1 ADGTLFQKSLLNAET
16 STVDF
21 NFSEPTDNPFGLV
34 PLPVP
39 NQQVN
44 LINGQALVYTSGLNA
59 PVANLA
65 NCQTYWAIVNP
76 NQTGVIQLA
85 SSQSQAQSANPAVQ
99 DALPRLLTVAN
110 QACVATVTSNFENT
124 SQSSSLFLN
133 SDSSYTLSNNAGGG
147 TFQVTINGPEGSFTT
162 SALVYNI
169 SAAALQMAL
178 NALPGIQATVT
189 GNPQAWNIAI
199 IYNFV
204 IGNFSDGNLLTFNSN
219 PLLPDATSVI
229 YQEVPGKPVAG
240 LVSDQTYY
248 AFNQPNPDFIS
259 QFPQYILSL
268 KTSASSAAPN
278 ITFELQQS
286 MTDSVG
292 ASYVVSYAD
301 AGSNLIALTLP
312 EVNLPA
318 VVNGNSLSGGTVIS
332 QPLTAPLLSIYSFAN
347 SGSFTLSLT
356 TTASTTLTT
365 APIAYNA
372 TPSQVQQ
379 A

>member
-1 ADGTLFQKSLLNAET
+1 
-16 STVDF
+16 
-21 NFSEPTDNPFGLV
+21 
-34 PLPVP
+34 
-39 NQQVN
+39 
-44 LINGQALVYTSGLNA
+44 
-59 PVANLA
+59 
-65 NCQTYWAIVNP
+65 
-76 NQTGVIQLA
+76 
-85 SSQSQAQSANPAVQ
+85 
-99 DALPRLLTVAN
+99 
-110 QACVATVTSNFENT
+110 
-124 SQSSSLFLN
+124 
-133 SDSSYTLSNNAGGG
+133 
-147 TFQVTINGPEGSFTT
+147 
-162 SALVYNI
+162 NI
-169 SAAALQMAL
+169 SAAALQMAM

-240 LVSDQTYY
+240 LVSGQTYY

-379 A
+379 ALNAISGVSVAVVGNGTYTSPWAVSGIDPSWSVSADSANLSRNGLPLPVSLNVFVENTQQIWLNNATGGSFTVTLSFGANQLVTGPLPYNISRQAFSQAINNLGFQASVYGSGTTADPWLFLANYNLIKTGTALTFNDS